1 MRGSER
7 CILPISPITARLEKV
22 CSRLGRTLYDS
33 KNASRAEWRL
43 DGHLGH
49 RLVVLPLIHQE
60 CVLSHASASTSSVH
74 RGTLRRPEARSLS
87 CTPLSLLQG
96 RGPAIRRTFF
106 AVCTLYANANFFL
119 GRGMIAAFLMSNTSF
134 CALSVSMLDTYGN
147 ILVQQTPAQ
156 SAFKKPRNGKDSK
169 RVLCYPRLCFS
180 RGGERDLVDV
190 PLSSEPR
197 K

>member
-87 CTPLSLLQG
+87 CTLLSLLQG

-147 ILVQQTPAQ
+147 ILVYKRQPNQPSKNHETEKTQKESCATPDF
-156 SAFKKPRNGKDSK
+156 AFPEAGKETSWT
-169 RVLCYPRLCFS
+169 YP
-180 RGGERDLVDV
+180 
-190 PLSSEPR
+190 
-197 K
+197 